1 MLRGDM
7 LEKTG
12 LLDEKFFMYT
22 EEVDLCQRVRTFGHR
37 VYYTPDAEIVHLG
50 GKSTET
56 NREKAAREYRRSQ
69 LYFYSKHY
77 GQAKLQIVRIYLLV
91 KLALR
96 WVLGGTSRRPLQRK
110 LIELVWN
117 F

>member
-1 MLRGDM
+1 MAPFFLIASFDTDD
-7 LEKTG
+7 LEGSHSPISTR
-12 LLDEKFFMYT
+12 F
-22 EEVDLCQRVRTFGHR
+22 RISS
-37 VYYTPDAEIVHLG
+37 AEIVHLG

-110 LIELVWN
+110 LIELVRN